1 MLPYGINDVQ
11 TSGVPGVPGVAV
23 VTTVGAPTPGPGT
36 VSGDTVL
43 QTSHQAVWGRVLR
56 LNSVMRPTKVL
67 SVRSISSLDMTELQ
81 GS

>member
-36 VSGDTVL
+36 VSGGTVPL
-43 QTSHQAVWGRVLR
+43 TSIQAVWGRPLR
-56 LNSVMRPTKVL
+56 LNSVMRLTKVVSGGL
-67 SVRSISSLDMTELQ
+67 IFQALHD
-81 GS
+81 